1 MRDARASFSNWPPYA
16 RRHVH
21 IPFDARADLIDSPA
35 EVPAV
40 GIGRDHYA
48 PAHILAIDGVRSR
61 GVYHVGHAS
70 ERNHPAGGAYGHVL
84 DVLFGLAPGVVELYR
99 DIAGDT
105 LLEHLRDNL
114 SSKHNPDIFGEFPG
128 RDPVPREKFPARTD
142 IDLRPRSLLLD
153 VDVDNALGLLH
164 LFLYFQSRGIEPVKI
179 VAENLYSNLGLAA
192 GEHGVDTVGNRLPY
206 LDIHSGEL
214 TQFLT
219 QLVGDFTPCPAM
231 VQRVWH
237 LEFRDVYAQ
246 GVLVKF
252 GSARLAGHPLYLRY
266 RHDDALG
273 LAAHGIALVERYS
286 RQRAEIDGKRS
297 FIERG
302 QETSAQRE
310 EQCDADRKES
320 TGAPED
326 YFRMGQRGTQG
337 ARIEGTEFTRQPG
350 RAPAP
355 LYRNPKDSCKAQVSP
370 SAPRS

>member
-1 MRDARASFSNWPPYA
+1 M
-16 RRHVH
+16 
-21 IPFDARADLIDSPA
+21 
-35 EVPAV
+35 
-40 GIGRDHYA
+40 
-48 PAHILAIDGVRSR
+48 
-61 GVYHVGHAS
+61 
-70 ERNHPAGGAYGHVL
+70 
-84 DVLFGLAPGVVELYR
+84 
-99 DIAGDT
+99 
-105 LLEHLRDNL
+105 
-114 SSKHNPDIFGEFPG
+114 
-128 RDPVPREKFPARTD
+128 
-142 IDLRPRSLLLD
+142 
-153 VDVDNALGLLH
+153 
-164 LFLYFQSRGIEPVKI
+164 
-179 VAENLYSNLGLAA
+179 
-192 GEHGVDTVGNRLPY
+192 GNRLPY

-350 RAPAP
+350 LAVELPPPFTGTQKIAAKHRCHRQRHDRRGYQRHNEGDAERHKHPP
-355 LYRNPKDSCKAQVSP
+355 LDSGEEEERQETRHDDQRGIEDGHAHLL
-370 SAPRS
+370 